1 MIRWKSYLLMLV
13 VGISFAVGGTFSF
26 AQEEKSQGSAQAGG
40 KEDVFASFKFFVGKW
55 EGTGKGQSGTSKLEA
70 EFKFVLNG
78 KYLQVKGKAVFEPQ
92 EKNPKG
98 EAHEDLGFISYDSNR
113 KRFVFRQFHVEGF
126 VTQNVLDSLSSN
138 ESTFVF
144 LSENME
150 NIPTGWR
157 VRATY
162 KILSENEFLQIFEL
176 AAPGKEFEVYSENQL
191 KRKK

>member
-1 MIRWKSYLLMLV
+1 MRKLFFLLMLV
-13 VGISFAVGGTFSF
+13 VGIFFAVGGTFSF
-26 AQEEKSQGSAQAGG
+26 AQEEKSQGSAQTGG
-40 KEDVFASFKFFVGKW
+40 KEDVFAPFKFFVGKW
-55 EGTGKGQSGTSKLEA
+55 EGTGKGQSGISKLEA

-78 KYLQVKGKAVFEPQ
+78 KYLQVRGKATFKPQ

-98 EAHEDLGFISYDSNR
+98 EVHEDWGFISYDHNR

-144 LSENME
+144 LSESIE
-150 NIPTGWR
+150 NIPVGWR

-162 KILSENEFLQIFEL
+162 KILNENEFLQIFEL
-176 AAPGKEFEVYSENQL
+176 AGPGKDFEVYSENQL